1 VLVAGEDLAKGG
13 GTRPVVATRK
23 GRGEKE
29 RKDRGE
35 RKVKGRKGK
44 RRAE

>member
-1 VLVAGEDLAKGG
+1 VLVAGEDLTKGG
-13 GTRPVVATRK
+13 DTRPVVATRK
-23 GRGEKE
+23 G
-29 RKDRGE
+29 RGE